1 MAERQCVVQPELL
14 GASSSPSSQVAWDD
28 LDLPCPVHKSKSVPR
43 AQEETL
49 Y

>member
-14 GASSSPSSQVAWDD
+14 GASSPPPVQVTWAD
-28 LDLPCPVHKSKSVPR
+28 LDLPFPFHKSKSVPR